1 MKITIDTKED
11 SHQEIQKV
19 IKMLSSLVGQ
29 EVMSNQRDLFDDSTS
44 SSDILVDDSSKTESP
59 DIFGDDT
66 GNAGDDTGS
75 AGDSSDSSSSGG
87 GMFNMFSSD
96 SGSSASPDDAPEG
109 TQETTEDS
117 EEEKKDDDIGISGVE
132 EYH

>member
-44 SSDILVDDSSKTESP
+44 SSDILVDDSSKAESP
-59 DIFGDDT
+59 NMFGDSVTDT
-66 GNAGDDTGS
+66 AES
-75 AGDSSDSSSSGG
+75 SDSSNSSSSGG
-87 GMFNMFSSD
+87 GMFNMFNSD
-96 SGSSASPDDAPEG
+96 SGSSASPDDAPEE

-117 EEEKKDDDIGISGVE
+117 EEEKKDDDIGIPGVE

>member
-44 SSDILVDDSSKTESP
+44 SSDILVDDSSKAESP
-59 DIFGDDT
+59 NMFGDSVTDT
-66 GNAGDDTGS
+66 AE
-75 AGDSSDSSSSGG
+75 SSDSNGSGG
-87 GMFNMFSSD
+87 GMFNMFNSD
-96 SGSSASPDDAPEG
+96 SGSDASPDDAPEE

-117 EEEKKDDDIGISGVE
+117 KEEKKDDNIGIPGVE

>member
-29 EVMSNQRDLFDDSTS
+29 EVMSNQGDLFDDSTS

>member
-44 SSDILVDDSSKTESP
+44 SSDILVDDSSKAESP
-59 DIFGDDT
+59 NMFGDSVTDT
-66 GNAGDDTGS
+66 AE
-75 AGDSSDSSSSGG
+75 SSDSSGSGG
-87 GMFNMFSSD
+87 GMFNMFNSD
-96 SGSSASPDDAPEG
+96 SGSDASPDDAPEE

-117 EEEKKDDDIGISGVE
+117 EEEKKDDNIGIPGVE

>member
-44 SSDILVDDSSKTESP
+44 SSDILGDDSSKAESP
-59 DIFGDDT
+59 NMFGDSVTDT
-66 GNAGDDTGS
+66 AE
-75 AGDSSDSSSSGG
+75 SSDSNGSGG
-87 GMFNMFSSD
+87 GMFNMFNSD
-96 SGSSASPDDAPEG
+96 SGSSASPDDAPEE
-109 TQETTEDS
+109 TQETTKDS
-117 EEEKKDDDIGISGVE
+117 EEEKKDDDMGIPGVE